1 MVRKSKPVKP
11 NDDVQD
17 DSGNLPRQD
26 MQAIGETEHVEHN
39 KAGADTGDAAEH
51 EHHGIT
57 EEKPSEQSH
66 GTLQTVIDPNTEAPP
81 ALALATDV
89 ETNGA
94 ASSALQQQQ
103 PENKRA
109 LSPRSSA
116 EEAPAK
122 KATKV
127 NSTSAG
133 EPESSTGHIE
143 HESDNDMSKQL
154 ADLIKK
160 RDFDAADALQKK
172 IESQAANA
180 KPTATAPGPLA
191 VEPPSLDDITQAK
204 IAELVAKKDYAGAHV
219 LQTAAAAKLITVESL
234 QKELESFKTEY
245 ENKIEGFIKKNEF
258 AAAAGLQK
266 NMQALESAMQTM
278 FTNDNVDGAQN
289 LLSEAMQSSWG
300 KSSLA
305 KTTVASQNP
314 YTTPQVQA
322 RCAAVSARSAATTAR
337 TLLEDTR
344 IQHEA
349 TLQQLVTSKNYQGA
363 ADYQKQMKEQMNELA
378 AECRRKM
385 EDANTAEASAKSL
398 GVTLETDATKDP
410 KDTQVRGSK
419 PIASPTV
426 ISTCAQLFA
435 TDTPIMDRINIEC
448 AQVLAVGKVCSIQNK
463 GKFKNATKGKSKGV
477 TKGKQPTAKGKG
489 KIKGNAN
496 GASTELQEA
505 VAIYIGQE
513 GYIVCI
519 MTFGPEVKCLSP
531 GCEHLETRTG
541 CFVDLYNLKARLGQ
555 KGVLYFDDQSRLSEC
570 KQDHGTPLFEYD
582 LSEPY
587 QNMATSE
594 FVKGLQVGDFV
605 GIVLRITYLDEGETS
620 NTSEPFLCIYGTDMD
635 GITVGPIRL
644 WRWTAADCGM
654 QIGGTYVLRG
664 LRVVKETVW
673 SDEKWGYV
681 PREDGAMTLEH
692 NFRLAVEDVSSVE
705 HITAF
710 FD

>member
-1 MVRKSKPVKP
+1 M
-11 NDDVQD
+11 
-17 DSGNLPRQD
+17 
-26 MQAIGETEHVEHN
+26 
-39 KAGADTGDAAEH
+39 AEH

-57 EEKPSEQSH
+57 EEKPSEQSN
-66 GTLQTVIDPNTEAPP
+66 GTPQTVIAPNTEAPP
-81 ALALATDV
+81 ALALAADV

-109 LSPRSSA
+109 LSPRSSD

-127 NSTSAG
+127 NSASAG
-133 EPESSTGHIE
+133 KLESCAGHIE
-143 HESDNDMSKQL
+143 HESGNDMTKQM
-154 ADLIKK
+154 ADLIEK
-160 RDFDAADALQKK
+160 RDFEAAVALQKK

-180 KPTATAPGPLA
+180 KPTATAHGPLA
-191 VEPPSLDDITQAK
+191 DEPPSLDDITQAK
-204 IAELVAKKDYAGAHV
+204 IAELVAKKDYAGAHA

-245 ENKIEGFIKKNEF
+245 ENKLEGFVKKNDF
-258 AAAAGLQK
+258 GAAADLQK
-266 NMQALESAMQTM
+266 NMKALDSAMQTM

-322 RCAAVSARSAATTAR
+322 RSAAVSARSAVTTAH

-349 TLQQLVTSKNYQGA
+349 TLKQLVTSKNYQGA
-363 ADYQKQMKEQMNELA
+363 ADYEKQMKEQMNELA

-385 EDANTAEASAKSL
+385 EDAKAAEALAKSL

-435 TDTPIMDRINIEC
+435 TDTPIMDRINIER

-489 KIKGNAN
+489 KSKGNAN
-496 GASTELQEA
+496 GAGTELQEA

-531 GCEHLETRTG
+531 GGAHLETLTG

-587 QNMATSE
+587 QNMATLE
-594 FVKGLQVGDFV
+594 FVKSLQVGDFV
-605 GIVLRITYLDEGETS
+605 GIVLRITYLEEGETS
-620 NTSEPFLCIYGTDMD
+620 NTAEPFLCIYGIDMD

-654 QIGGTYVLRG
+654 QVGSTCVLRG
-664 LRVVKETVW
+664 LRVVKESIW
-673 SDEKWGYV
+673 SDEKWAYV

-692 NFRLAVEDVSSVE
+692 NFRIAVEDVSSVE

-710 FD
+710 YE

>member
-1 MVRKSKPVKP
+1 MARKSKPVKS

-17 DSGNLPRQD
+17 DSGTLPRQD
-26 MQAIGETEHVEHN
+26 MQAVGETEHVKHN
-39 KAGADTGDAAEH
+39 KAGEDTGAVAEH

-57 EEKPSEQSH
+57 EEKPSEQSN
-66 GTLQTVIDPNTEAPP
+66 GTPQTVIAPNTEAPP
-81 ALALATDV
+81 ALAVAADV

-109 LSPRSSA
+109 LSPRSSD

-160 RDFDAADALQKK
+160 RDFDAANALQKK

-191 VEPPSLDDITQAK
+191 DEPPSLNDITEAK
-204 IAELVAKKDYAGAHV
+204 IAELVAKQDYAGAHA

-245 ENKIEGFIKKNEF
+245 ENKLEGFVKKNDF
-258 AAAAGLQK
+258 GAAADLQK
-266 NMQALESAMQTM
+266 NMQALDSAMQTM

-322 RCAAVSARSAATTAR
+322 RSAAVSARSAVTTAH

-349 TLQQLVTSKNYQGA
+349 TLKQLVTSKNYQGA
-363 ADYQKQMKEQMNELA
+363 ADYEKQMKEQMNELA

-385 EDANTAEASAKSL
+385 EDAKAAEALAKSL

-489 KIKGNAN
+489 KSKGNAN
-496 GASTELQEA
+496 GAGTELQEA

-519 MTFGPEVKCLSP
+519 MTFGPEVKCLPS
-531 GCEHLETRTG
+531 LETLTG
-541 CFVDLYNLKARLGQ
+541 CFVNLYNVKARLGQ

-587 QNMATSE
+587 QNMATLE
-594 FVKGLQVGDFV
+594 FVKSLQVGDFV
-605 GIVLRITYLDEGETS
+605 GIVLRITYLEEGETS
-620 NTSEPFLCIYGTDMD
+620 NTSEPFLCIYGIDMD

-654 QIGGTYVLRG
+654 QVGSTCVLRG
-664 LRVVKETVW
+664 LRVVKETIW

-681 PREDGAMTLEH
+681 PREDGVMTLEH

>member
-1 MVRKSKPVKP
+1 
-11 NDDVQD
+11 
-17 DSGNLPRQD
+17 
-26 MQAIGETEHVEHN
+26 
-39 KAGADTGDAAEH
+39 
-51 EHHGIT
+51 
-57 EEKPSEQSH
+57 
-66 GTLQTVIDPNTEAPP
+66 
-81 ALALATDV
+81 
-89 ETNGA
+89 
-94 ASSALQQQQ
+94 
-103 PENKRA
+103 
-109 LSPRSSA
+109 
-116 EEAPAK
+116 
-122 KATKV
+122 
-127 NSTSAG
+127 
-133 EPESSTGHIE
+133 
-143 HESDNDMSKQL
+143 
-154 ADLIKK
+154 
-160 RDFDAADALQKK
+160 
-172 IESQAANA
+172 
-180 KPTATAPGPLA
+180 
-191 VEPPSLDDITQAK
+191 
-204 IAELVAKKDYAGAHV
+204 
-219 LQTAAAAKLITVESL
+219 
-234 QKELESFKTEY
+234 
-245 ENKIEGFIKKNEF
+245 
-258 AAAAGLQK
+258 
-266 NMQALESAMQTM
+266 
-278 FTNDNVDGAQN
+278 
-289 LLSEAMQSSWG
+289 MQSSWG

-314 YTTPQVQA
+314 DTTPQVQA
-322 RCAAVSARSAATTAR
+322 RSAAVSARSAVTTAR

-349 TLQQLVTSKNYQGA
+349 TLKQLVTSKNYQGA
-363 ADYQKQMKEQMNELA
+363 ADYEKQMKEQMNELA

-385 EDANTAEASAKSL
+385 EDAKAAEALAKSL

-435 TDTPIMDRINIEC
+435 TDTPIMDRINIER

-489 KIKGNAN
+489 KSKGNAN
-496 GASTELQEA
+496 GAGTELQEA

-531 GCEHLETRTG
+531 GCEHLETLTG

-587 QNMATSE
+587 QNMATLE

-605 GIVLRITYLDEGETS
+605 GIVLRITYLEEGETS
-620 NTSEPFLCIYGTDMD
+620 NTSEPFLCIYGIDMD

-654 QIGGTYVLRG
+654 QVGSTCVLRG
-664 LRVVKETVW
+664 LRVVKESIW
-673 SDEKWGYV
+673 SDEKWAYV

-710 FD
+710 FE